1 MIKKTFPLLFCG
13 ALLFIA
19 PFAFSQKV
27 ENLPNRPPKS
37 EVENILVEELTTDS
51 MCTSFLIWIRGGV
64 KHHFH
69 ATHTENIYVLEGE
82 GEMEFGEQVFHVKA
96 GDFIMVPREVVHA
109 VTAKVPMKVLSIQ
122 APMWITDD
130 RNFVSP
136 IRRPHNE

>member
-1 MIKKTFPLLFCG
+1 VQSSL
-13 ALLFIA
+13 A
-19 PFAFSQKV
+19 QKV

-69 ATHTENIYVLEGE
+69 ATHTENIYILEGE
-82 GEMEFGEQVFHVKA
+82 GEMEFGEQVFYVKA
-96 GDFIMVPREVVHA
+96 GDFVMVPRGVVHS
-109 VTAKVPMKVLSIQ
+109 VTTKIPMKVLSIQ

>member
-1 MIKKTFPLLFCG
+1 MINKMLSSMAVGILF
-13 ALLFIA
+13 LTA
-19 PFAFSQKV
+19 PFLSAQKV

-37 EVENILVEELTTDS
+37 EVENILVEQLTTDS

-82 GEMEFGEQVFHVKA
+82 GEMEFGEQAFHVKA
-96 GDFIMVPREVVHA
+96 GDFIMVPRNTVHA